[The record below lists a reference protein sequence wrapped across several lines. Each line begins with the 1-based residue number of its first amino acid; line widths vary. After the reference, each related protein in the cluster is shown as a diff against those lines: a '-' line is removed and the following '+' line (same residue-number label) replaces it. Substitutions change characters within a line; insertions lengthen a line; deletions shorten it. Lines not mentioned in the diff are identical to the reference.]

1 MRASFP
7 PLSRGAR
14 TLASEAGR
22 RSYDAVV
29 CGAGIAGV
37 SCAHYLARSG
47 ASVLL
52 VDSRPPLSHTSSLST
67 ECYRNFFPGSVP
79 LTAFMQRSVD
89 LLEERAAE
97 CDNAFGLNRRGYW
110 FLSASEEGA
119 AQHALALSDPGLAS
133 CGGVSHF
140 SDASHGLRYR
150 HDAPTGAAAAAAAAG
165 GGGGGGGDGPAAMLF
180 SGREAARD
188 AGAATLIP
196 SSLQGVRTASD
207 GQVEGAL
214 LSVPGESEPL
224 EAVLR
229 DDLSAVP
236 GDAPMVV
243 WTDPATLCR
252 FHLRPYP
259 GKPHSLLMLWE
270 AIHADVAVPRE
281 PPEEA
286 ELRGSLFAELT
297 LRALSRAVPALG
309 GYLGEDGSMTANV
322 SVGGG
327 GGGPEGAGG
336 GGPRGAY
343 MCAGLSGYGIMAAN
357 AAGELLAKHAYAAGF
372 LPERWE
378 SEEYRRGVES
388 GAVGKGFQI

>member
-1 MRASFP
+1 
-7 PLSRGAR
+7 
-14 TLASEAGR
+14 
-22 RSYDAVV
+22 
-29 CGAGIAGV
+29 
-37 SCAHYLARSG
+37 
-47 ASVLL
+47 
-52 VDSRPPLSHTSSLST
+52 
-67 ECYRNFFPGSVP
+67 
-79 LTAFMQRSVD
+79 
-89 LLEERAAE
+89 
-97 CDNAFGLNRRGYW
+97 
-110 FLSASEEGA
+110 
-119 AQHALALSDPGLAS
+119 
-133 CGGVSHF
+133 
-140 SDASHGLRYR
+140 
-150 HDAPTGAAAAAAAAG
+150 
-165 GGGGGGGDGPAAMLF
+165 MLF
-180 SGREAARD
+180 SGREAVQAYVGSLPPFLAADASSLLVASRAGWMSAQQMGMELLSKARD

-207 GQVEGAL
+207 GKVEAAL

-224 EAVLR
+224 EVRTGAVVNAAGPYAGVVDALLRGGGGEGGGGRELPLQNEVHAKAVLR

-243 WTDPATLCR
+243 WTDPVTLPWSEEEAEALLEIGGFEASLAGSLPGG

-322 SVGGG
+322 SVDGGYYSKAPDNLPLI
-327 GGGPEGAGG
+327 GPAA

-343 MCAGLSGYGIMAAN
+343 VCAGLSGYGIMAAN
-357 AAGELLAKHAYAAGF
+357 AAGELLAKHVTGAPLPEAYAAGF

>member
-89 LLEERAAE
+89 LLEARAAE

-140 SDASHGLRYR
+140 SDASHGLRWMS
-150 HDAPTGAAAAAAAAG
+150 AQQMG
-165 GGGGGGGDGPAAMLF
+165 MELL
-180 SGREAARD
+180 SKARD

-207 GQVEGAL
+207 GKVEAAL

-229 DDLSAVP
+229 DDLSA
-236 GDAPMVV
+236 
-243 WTDPATLCR
+243 
-252 FHLRPYP
+252 
-259 GKPHSLLMLWE
+259 

-343 MCAGLSGYGIMAAN
+343 VCAGLSGYGIMAAN

-372 LPERWE
+372 LPDRWE
-378 SEEYRRGVES
+378 TEEYRRGVES
-388 GAVGKGFQI
+388 GPVGKGFQI